1 MNSKGVS
8 LMVIKIEEA
17 KEQHYIEV
25 NRLVRQG
32 HDKHV
37 QGDSAV
43 FQEVE
48 SVMPEEYYLQLLE
61 QEQSTVL
68 IAREENKI
76 IGFAV
81 ISIEASP
88 DFPSLVNR
96 RYAYIHDFG
105 VDQSSKRKGIGSLLF
120 EACLEWA
127 KEMNVDKVE
136 LNVWEF
142 NEEAIAFY
150 RKHSMETISRKMRL
164 AIR

>member
-1 MNSKGVS
+1 
-8 LMVIKIEEA
+8 MVIKIEEA

-32 HDKHV
+32 HDDHV
-37 QGDSAV
+37 KGDDTV
-43 FQEVE
+43 FRQVE
-48 SVMPEEYYLQLLE
+48 SVMPKEYYMELLE

-81 ISIEASP
+81 ISIEVSP

-96 RYAYIHDFG
+96 KFAYIHDFG
-105 VDQSSKRKGIGSLLF
+105 IDRAEKRKGIGSILF
-120 EACLEWA
+120 EGCLSWS
-127 KEMNVDKVE
+127 KEMHVDEVE

-142 NEEAIAFY
+142 NEEAVAFY
-150 RKHSMETISRKMRL
+150 SKQNMKTISRKMRMT
-164 AIR
+164 IQ

>member
-1 MNSKGVS
+1 
-8 LMVIKIEEA
+8 MVIKIEEA

-32 HDKHV
+32 HDDHV
-37 QGDSAV
+37 KGDNTV
-43 FQEVE
+43 FRKVE
-48 SVMPEEYYLQLLE
+48 SVMPEEYYLELLE

-88 DFPSLVNR
+88 DFPSLVHR
-96 RYAYIHDFG
+96 RFAYIHDFG
-105 VDQSSKRKGIGSLLF
+105 VDQSEKRKGIGLLLF
-120 EACLEWA
+120 EACLKWA
-127 KEMNVDKVE
+127 KEMKVNEVE

-142 NEEAIAFY
+142 NEEAISFY
-150 RKHSMETISRKMRL
+150 EKHSMKTISRKMRL
-164 AIR
+164 AIQ

>member
-1 MNSKGVS
+1 
-8 LMVIKIEEA
+8 MVIKIEEA

-32 HDKHV
+32 HDDHV
-37 QGDSAV
+37 RGDNTV
-43 FQEVE
+43 FREVE
-48 SVMPEEYYLQLLE
+48 SVMPEEYYLELLE

-68 IAREENKI
+68 IAREGNKI

-88 DFPSLVNR
+88 DFPSLVQR
-96 RYAYIHDFG
+96 RFAYIHDFG
-105 VDQSSKRKGIGSLLF
+105 VDQSEKRKGIGSLLF
-120 EACLEWA
+120 EACLKWA
-127 KEMNVDKVE
+127 KEMNVDEVE

-150 RKHSMETISRKMRL
+150 KKHSMKTISRKLRL
-164 AIR
+164 ALQ